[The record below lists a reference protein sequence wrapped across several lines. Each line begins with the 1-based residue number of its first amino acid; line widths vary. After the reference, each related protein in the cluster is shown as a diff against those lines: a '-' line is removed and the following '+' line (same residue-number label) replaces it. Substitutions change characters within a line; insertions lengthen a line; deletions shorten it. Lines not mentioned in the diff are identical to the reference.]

1 MSFRTLF
8 ATALKAFSMTRFLC
22 QAAKA
27 ELAARGAGQVFVDC
41 WICCKCLNDLKRFL
55 AWAMNGNDSKRWCRA
70 LRVLKLFALCALFFG
85 VHGHFIYWFHISHFH
100 HCLDRDLE
108 VVSCNQVNFV
118 HKTQTKLCRT
128 SEELGFVELKL
139 TTARGLRGSK
149 LGGHRSEI
157 RPPWVYLCVGLGCY
171 VAFEW
176 QGILLCYWIWWQLK
190 SSLLWCHGAMPRS
203 MPPRPTARSHSIPS
217 QDPLPSWLGNEGELV
232 NDVVADKAHARV
244 VVNNVKTLGV
254 LKYKSSMSL
263 CNETNVTKMKDD
275 EFGTLNPLGSRA
287 WMVMIVPWFHP
298 SNHYSFPMFS
308 MVFFLTRLS
317 NQVKG
322 CHLLN
327 EKPVTF
333 FVYIPQHSGKAPPH
347 VMYLALSCCEPYLQS
362 VWQLALLCYP
372 CPAIACCIC
381 GVQAKTFL
389 RVSVGCCNRVLSP
402 GATASLNVAIAGS
415 IVTSSQVS
423 LAHCHAWEQDIAVAF
438 VTAIIVCTTVL
449 NWLMFHVKGQP
460 STWTFLQHWAEW
472 LQNFEVL
479 HHFAPGLACQS
490 TPGNRSVQGCC
501 TWHVAQWKRGNGP
514 GCLLWVWAHVAPTQ
528 VISNLRTRTRYPH
541 IPRISHEKQLF
552 RKLWLGPMMTKRYR
566 VFMGL
571 SGMVLD

>member
-1 MSFRTLF
+1 MGNEWQWLSTMMSCPESFE
-8 ATALKAFSMTRFLC
+8 LC
-22 QAAKA
+22 
-27 ELAARGAGQVFVDC
+27 
-41 WICCKCLNDLKRFL
+41 
-55 AWAMNGNDSKRWCRA
+55 
-70 LRVLKLFALCALFFG
+70 ALCALFFG

-190 SSLLWCHGAMPRS
+190 SSLLLMPWRHATLNAT
-203 MPPRPTARSHSIPS
+203 TAHRKVTQHPFTGSTAFM
-217 QDPLPSWLGNEGELV
+217 LGNEGELV

-254 LKYKSSMSL
+254 LKCKSSMSL
-263 CNETNVTKMKDD
+263 CNATNVTKMKDD
-275 EFGTLNPLGSRA
+275 EFGTLNPVGSRA
-287 WMVMIVPWFHP
+287 SMVMIIPWFHP

-308 MVFFLTRLS
+308 LGFLLIRLS

-333 FVYIPQHSGKAPPH
+333 SSTSRSTQAKLQH
-347 VMYLALSCCEPYLQS
+347 MYLALSCCEPYLQS
-362 VWQLALLCYP
+362 VWQLALLCYL

-415 IVTSSQVS
+415 IVTSSDVKKR
-423 LAHCHAWEQDIAVAF
+423 LHPHRWALP
-438 VTAIIVCTTVL
+438 TA
-449 NWLMFHVKGQP
+449 M
-460 STWTFLQHWAEW
+460 
-472 LQNFEVL
+472 
-479 HHFAPGLACQS
+479 
-490 TPGNRSVQGCC
+490 
-501 TWHVAQWKRGNGP
+501 RGNKISQWH
-514 GCLLWVWAHVAPTQ
+514 LW
-528 VISNLRTRTRYPH
+528 
-541 IPRISHEKQLF
+541 QL
-552 RKLWLGPMMTKRYR
+552 
-566 VFMGL
+566 
-571 SGMVLD
+571 